1 VGDMRKSFVCLPVSF
16 AMMLH
21 TSPDVILNMLQY
33 RGGPRDFHPQEMID
47 LCIQLGHRV
56 TEIEMFPCFVGQ
68 KGLWDETHCIKR
80 MDYYLRQYKGV
91 LAGKV
96 NGHQHSVYW
105 NGKEIEDPNG
115 TKYPLNRFEIRT
127 FFFI

>member
-1 VGDMRKSFVCLPVSF
+1 LPDSF

-21 TSPDVILNMLQY
+21 ALPENVLRMLDY
-33 RGGPRDFHPQEMID
+33 RGGPRNFHPQEMID

-56 TEIEMFPCFVGQ
+56 TEIELYPCFTGE
-68 KGLWDETHCIKR
+68 KGLWDETKCKKR

-96 NGHQHSVYW
+96 NGNNHAVYW
-105 NGKEIEDPNG
+105 NGTEIEDPNG
-115 TKYPLNRFEIRT
+115 TRYPLDRFEIRT